1 MQKNNKSLVT
11 AMMRLLRSA
20 RNDSEASHC
29 LPAVS
34 PALLEEGICA
44 NISKTKD

>member
-1 MQKNNKSLVT
+1 MNDELWILDCGVPSLLGEKMSST
-11 AMMRLLRSA
+11 
-20 RNDSEASHC
+20 
-29 LPAVS
+29 S